1 MSRSGSVIAQ
11 VRTGMTSNCPP
22 TLPSLARNCSMTCLW
37 ISRQSMI
44 LLSVA
49 EIVVGVVVGFELLER
64 DHGKTQP
71 QR

>member
-1 MSRSGSVIAQ
+1 
-11 VRTGMTSNCPP
+11 
-22 TLPSLARNCSMTCLW
+22 
-37 ISRQSMI
+37 MI